1 MWAFSLLINAIVE
14 RLLTFDTSRPI
25 PAHRM
30 HLILLISKAN
40 KTILW
45 KEWRE
50 VCMCFLAGSWSDE
63 WRGCHESWGGISQ
76 GLVQTFSVPDSLPSI
91 WNFIISPWTPP
102 NTQLAPH
109 LGYIVL
115 DTSLTL
121 QCQIFLLQSKRKNRD
136 LSNLWVTGSSLDI
149 FFILQ
154 TSNGSIR
161 YFIENL
167 CFIFPHFHRPHHQHQ
182 LSKGEKDKE
191 GRSRKPCITV
201 SGQNKPTSFG
211 EEMGRSC
218 VCRHGGNDWGVG
230 NTDQWLFIPF
240 TRTSDNWL
248 TIKTMMRLKGDYC
261 PLLGPALPSHTAQ
274 SPFSPSC

>member
-1 MWAFSLLINAIVE
+1 MQTKHFGTKEEKSLS
-14 RLLTFDTSRPI
+14 LT
-25 PAHRM
+25 
-30 HLILLISKAN
+30 
-40 KTILW
+40 
-45 KEWRE
+45 
-50 VCMCFLAGSWSDE
+50 GSWSDE
-63 WRGCHESWGGISQ
+63 WLDEWLGCHESRSGISQ
-76 GLVQTFSVPDSLPSI
+76 GLVQAFSVPDSLSSI
-91 WNFIISPWTPP
+91 WNFIISPWTPT
-102 NTQLAPH
+102 NTQLASH
-109 LGYIVL
+109 VRYIVF

-136 LSNLWVTGSSLDI
+136 LFNLWVTGSSLDI

-161 YFIENL
+161 YFIEKL
-167 CFIFPHFHRPHHQHQ
+167 CFIFPHFHRPQHQ
-182 LSKGEKDKE
+182 LSIKGEKDKE

-261 PLLGPALPSHTAQ
+261 PLFALAALRSLLLLPHVKV
-274 SPFSPSC
+274 SCVKGASLNGRYMTVYESL